1 MDVPFLETFSV
12 SLDEALNNLIYLEM
26 SLLIAGALD
35 KVLLKALSTSNYPD
49 SMIFLLWEMLAHQFP
64 LFTRSRITLG

>member
-1 MDVPFLETFSV
+1 MGDVPFLETFSV
-12 SLDEALNNLIYLEM
+12 RVDEALNNLIYLRM

-35 KVLLKALSTSNYPD
+35 KMPLKVFSTSNYPD

-64 LFTRSRITLG
+64 LFT